1 MHTSPFE
8 ALVWDEC
15 LSTKGHHLRKALTPH
30 LSSLD
35 ELFFR
40 SLLGILSALLSRER
54 GVPQLFMRW
63 LVVRMT
69 LHLFNNVFRLNLAFE
84 STERIL

>member
-8 ALVWDEC
+8 AVVWDEC

-40 SLLGILSALLSRER
+40 SLLGILSAPNFREK
-54 GVPQLFMRW
+54 GVYRNYL
-63 LVVRMT
+63 
-69 LHLFNNVFRLNLAFE
+69 
-84 STERIL
+84 